1 MKTRE
6 DIMRYLDKMHGV
18 EYDAGEV
25 IYLLDG
31 CVAEDLTHEIGEWR
45 LHLDEDTDDYF
56 ETIKIK

>member
-25 IYLLDG
+25 VYLLDG
-31 CVAEDLTHEIGEWR
+31 CVAEDWTREIGEWR
-45 LHLDEDTDDYF
+45 LYLDEDTDDYF